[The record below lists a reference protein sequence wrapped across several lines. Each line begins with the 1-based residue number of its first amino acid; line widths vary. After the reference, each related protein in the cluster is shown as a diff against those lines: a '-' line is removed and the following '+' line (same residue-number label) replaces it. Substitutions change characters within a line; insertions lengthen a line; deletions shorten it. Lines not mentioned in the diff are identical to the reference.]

1 MPKLLGVMGISHE
14 LANAQKQ
21 LEAIRAEFGVA
32 YRPPA
37 AVDLSWLAELAE
49 PRPTAELAEPPAL
62 SPSPKKTAAPAR
74 PARPATSSAV
84 GSADV
89 IRITPDIHTAA
100 HKLKQDKAA
109 RLYLVVRTLDR
120 PGSGSVPV
128 AAIRERLEGGG
139 ILTWDSIRKTL
150 AAGAGVFWDRVD
162 GKAGDTIR
170 PRRPARI
177 LEALGGVRP
186 SLRPVD
192 VPVDCLFGSIDEYRA
207 VCIYGGFLAGR
218 RKPND
223 PISQAAIREA
233 TGLSERAQRRYCKI
247 AGVTAVRTYRLE
259 PVADDP
265 QAALWKASRGQ
276 RGRAAYLHIDRRGL
290 LGAPGA
296 EYVAISSPNCY
307 SGGSAVRGRP
317 GRFSKTRK
325 ELPSF
330 VTLVRGKR
338 IQRIYFENGTAAWK
352 AYGKLARPVSYPLKV
367 KGRPDTALPVFWA
380 AVPGGN

>member
-1 MPKLLGVMGISHE
+1 MPNLLGVMGISYE

-37 AVDLSWLAELAE
+37 AVDLPWLAELAE
-49 PRPTAELAEPPAL
+49 PLPPAEPPAL
-62 SPSPKKTAAPAR
+62 SPSPKKPPAPARPAR

-100 HKLKQDKAA
+100 HKLKLDKAA
-109 RLYLVVRTLDR
+109 RLYLVVRILDR

-139 ILTWDSIRKTL
+139 ILTWDNIRKTL
-150 AAGAGVFWDRVD
+150 AAGLGIFWDRVD

-177 LEALGGVRP
+177 LEGLGGVRP
-186 SLRPVD
+186 CLKPVD
-192 VPVDCLFGSIDEYRA
+192 VPVDCLFGSINEYRA

-218 RKPND
+218 RKPNA

-233 TGLSERAQRRYCKI
+233 TGLSERAQQRYCKI

-259 PVADDP
+259 PLADDK

-290 LGAPGA
+290 LGPPGA

-330 VTLVRGKR
+330 VTLERGKR
-338 IQRIYFENGTAAWK
+338 FERVYFESGTAAWK
-352 AYGKLARPVSYPLKV
+352 AYGKLARTGSYPLKV
-367 KGRPDTALPVFWA
+367 KGRPDAALPVFWA
-380 AVPGGN
+380 AVPGGD